1 MENKTRFETLL
12 QNIERDGM
20 ENLISFIRKS
30 DFYTAPASTRYHL
43 CCEGG
48 LLQHSLNVYDLL
60 QQKQLKDGV
69 WKEVLKDVSPDSI
82 VLVSLLHDLCKTYF
96 YEVDYKNQKVYDE
109 NGSKKDEKGRFDWQ
123 IVPYYKI
130 NDKIP
135 LGHGEKSVMM
145 IEEFIRLKP
154 VERYANRWHMGFT
167 EEKSA
172 YNPLSAAINLHKLV
186 LALHESDLEATY
198 LLEGEE

>member
-1 MENKTRFETLL
+1 MTNIERFETLL
-12 QNIERDGM
+12 QSVKRDGM
-20 ENLISFIRKS
+20 ENLLKFIRKS

-60 QQKQLKDGV
+60 DKKQKEDGV
-69 WKEVLKDVSPDSI
+69 WKDVLKDIPHESI
-82 VLVSLLHDLCKTYF
+82 VIVSLLHDLCKTYF
-96 YEVDYKNQKVYDE
+96 YEMDYKNQKVYSE

-123 IVPYYKI
+123 SVPCYKI

-145 IEEFIRLKP
+145 VEEFIRLKP
-154 VERYANRWHMGFT
+154 LERYSIRWHMGFT
-167 EEKSA
+167 EEKSN
-172 YNPLSAAINLHKLV
+172 YNTLSVAIALHKLV

-198 LLEGEE
+198 LLEGDE